1 MRSFMEKWSR
11 KIMLVLTVV
20 GLLVAVYMTIY
31 KWTNNNSMCLGSGD
45 CSTVNASPY
54 SEIYGIPVALVG
66 VGGYA
71 AILLLLLMDSRN
83 NFVRQNGTLL
93 IFGLSLTGFI
103 FTVYLVYIEFA
114 VLDAICPFCLT
125 SQIVMTIIFIL
136 SIIRLIRQPQS

>member
-1 MRSFMEKWSR
+1 MEKWSR

-83 NFVRQNGTLL
+83 DFVRQNGTLFV
-93 IFGLSLTGFI
+93 FGLSLTGFI
-103 FTVYLVYIEFA
+103 FTLYLVYIEFA
-114 VLDAICPFCLT
+114 VLNAICPFCLT

>member
-1 MRSFMEKWSR
+1 MEKWSR

-71 AILLLLLMDSRN
+71 AILFLLLMESRN
-83 NFVRQNGTLL
+83 DFVRQNGTLFV
-93 IFGLSLTGFI
+93 FGLSLTGFI
-103 FTVYLVYIEFA
+103 FTVYLVYVEFA
-114 VLDAICPFCLT
+114 VLNAVCPFCLT

>member
-1 MRSFMEKWSR
+1 MEKWSR

-71 AILLLLLMDSRN
+71 AILFLLLMESRN
-83 NFVRQNGTLL
+83 DFVRQNGTLFV
-93 IFGLSLTGFI
+93 FGLSLTGFI
-103 FTVYLVYIEFA
+103 FTVYLVYVEFA
-114 VLDAICPFCLT
+114 VLDAVCPFCLT

>member
-1 MRSFMEKWSR
+1 MEKWSR

>member
-1 MRSFMEKWSR
+1 MEKWSR

-71 AILLLLLMDSRN
+71 AIVFLLLMDSRN
-83 NFVRQNGTLL
+83 DFVRQNGTLFV
-93 IFGLSLTGFI
+93 FGLSLTGFI
-103 FTVYLVYIEFA
+103 FTVYLVYVEFA
-114 VLDAICPFCLT
+114 VLDAVCPFCLT
-125 SQIVMTIIFIL
+125 SQIVMTIIFVL

>member
-1 MRSFMEKWSR
+1 MEKWSR

-71 AILLLLLMDSRN
+71 AILFLLLMERRN
-83 NFVRQNGTLL
+83 DFVRQNGTLFV
-93 IFGLSLTGFI
+93 FGLSLTGFI
-103 FTVYLVYIEFA
+103 FTVYLVYVEFA
-114 VLDAICPFCLT
+114 VLNAVCPFCLT
-125 SQIVMTIIFIL
+125 SQLVMTIIFIL

>member
-1 MRSFMEKWSR
+1 MEKWSR

-83 NFVRQNGTLL
+83 DFVRQNGTLFV
-93 IFGLSLTGFI
+93 FGLSLTGFI
-103 FTVYLVYIEFA
+103 FTLYLIYVEFA
-114 VLDAICPFCLT
+114 VLNAVCPFCLT

-136 SIIRLIRQPQS
+136 SIIRLIRQPQY

>member
-1 MRSFMEKWSR
+1 MEKWSR

-71 AILLLLLMDSRN
+71 AILLLLLMESRS
-83 NFVRQNGTLL
+83 NFVRQNGTLF

-103 FTVYLVYIEFA
+103 FTLYLIYIEFA
-114 VLDAICPFCLT
+114 VLDAVCPFCLT

>member
-1 MRSFMEKWSR
+1 MEKWSR
-11 KIMLVLTVV
+11 KIMLVLIVV
-20 GLLVAVYMTIY
+20 GLLVAIYMTIY

-71 AILLLLLMDSRN
+71 AILFLLLMESRN
-83 NFVRQNGTLL
+83 DFVRQNGTLFV
-93 IFGLSLTGFI
+93 FGLSLTGFI
-103 FTVYLVYIEFA
+103 FTVYLVYVEFA
-114 VLDAICPFCLT
+114 VLDAVCPFCLT

>member
-1 MRSFMEKWSR
+1 MEKWSR

-71 AILLLLLMDSRN
+71 AILFLLLMDSRN
-83 NFVRQNGTLL
+83 DFVRQNGTLFV
-93 IFGLSLTGFI
+93 FGLSLTGFI
-103 FTVYLVYIEFA
+103 FTVYLVYVEFA
-114 VLDAICPFCLT
+114 VLDAVCPFCLT

>member
-1 MRSFMEKWSR
+1 MEKWSR

-20 GLLVAVYMTIY
+20 GLLVAIYMTIY

-71 AILLLLLMDSRN
+71 AILFLLLIESRN
-83 NFVRQNGTLL
+83 DFVRQNGTLFV
-93 IFGLSLTGFI
+93 FGLSLTGFI
-103 FTVYLVYIEFA
+103 FTVYLVYVEFA
-114 VLDAICPFCLT
+114 VLNAVCPFCLT

>member
-1 MRSFMEKWSR
+1 MEKWSR

-83 NFVRQNGTLL
+83 EFVRQNGTLF